1 MCLRCHGIFGFKRF
15 VLSGVCELSVFLS
28 TPPRVKGGKSSA
40 ALLAAA
46 GAHAGALGHET
57 NIGSRKGK
65 TKRDSPGKSYSKS
78 PQLTGFQNDLTAT
91 S

>member
-1 MCLRCHGIFGFKRF
+1 MRT
-15 VLSGVCELSVFLS
+15 VGVSVCTS
-28 TPPRVKGGKSSA
+28 ESERGKSSA

-46 GAHAGALGHET
+46 RAHAGALGHET
-57 NIGSRKGK
+57 NVGSRKGK